1 MATHFLSGEDHGGST
16 PPDLTVVQFGRS
28 STVSGQIMSTERRH
42 ACSPVPGNTYPG
54 VGQVGE
60 GKPIPHLYQ
69 G

>member
-42 ACSPVPGNTYPG
+42 ACSPRLANYRRGRVVLRILAPP
-54 VGQVGE
+54 
-60 GKPIPHLYQ
+60 LQ